1 MKNQD
6 INFDNVIARMKATH
20 NNSTADKREL
30 ETTLVETVRVKN
42 NIAGI
47 ASREGVSE
55 ERIRSE
61 MMEAIN
67 MSKNSSD
74 PRIQELWTT
83 FHFAGEEP
91 TPEEFIL
98 WFRDLFLLS
107 LDEKLKGEYSAQ
119 MVKPD
124 R

>member
-107 LDEKLKGEYSAQ
+107 LAEKLKSSPGKE
-119 MVKPD
+119 
-124 R
+124 